1 MKYWLMASALVVGLA
16 GCSKHDPLHDSMEE
30 MGGSFKAM
38 RESQNDEAM
47 LNEWQN
53 FKTALATA
61 KAQKVTAE
69 DQPKFDEGMQKLEEL
84 SAQVDV
90 ALAAGDM
97 AGAKALLKKMGP
109 ARKEY
114 HDALGVD

>member
-1 MKYWLMASALVVGLA
+1 MKYWLMASVLVIGMA

-38 RESQNDEAM
+38 RESQDDETM
-47 LNEWQN
+47 LNEWQS
-53 FKTALATA
+53 FKDALATA
-61 KAQKVTAE
+61 KAQTVAAE
-69 DQPKFDEGMQKLEEL
+69 DQPKFDEGIQKLEEL

-90 ALAAGDM
+90 ALAAGDI
-97 AGAKALLKKMGP
+97 ADTKALFKKMGEV
-109 ARKEY
+109 RKEY